1 MKAELGRSE
10 STGNCLGSGGVSSS
24 VRFGDAR
31 NCRTS
36 ATLLTFLAYCLQQ
49 FLLGAFEFLAPV
61 LQLDR
66 VNCIHAAM
74 IERLEAWL
82 SVALRAFWS
91 PIEASQRVEREAPHA
106 GR

>member
-10 STGNCLGSGGVSSS
+10 STGNCLGSGDVSSS
-24 VRFGDAR
+24 